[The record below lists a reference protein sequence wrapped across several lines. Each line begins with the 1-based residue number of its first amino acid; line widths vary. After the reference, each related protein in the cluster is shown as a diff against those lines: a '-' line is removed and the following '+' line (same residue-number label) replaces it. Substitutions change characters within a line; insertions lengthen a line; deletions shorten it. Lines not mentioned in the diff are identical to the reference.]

1 MALQNVFLSFHDPT
15 ISLIKYS
22 TLLDFICWLVEA
34 SPLMGSAWLI
44 PILFLSCKSVVY
56 PIVLEPYFW
65 QSNLFRNKKRN
76 KQTNLQSILILICTR
91 KHRYRWHHYQQQRC
105 WYPIRLYLQV
115 TEANLKEL
123 MYKSNAKPNQ
133 KWATFIKHQLSQKI
147 KACRIALGLHAT
159 LGEWSGTRGMVCILL
174 SSLSFPYFHDF
185 LSINWCPF
193 IHCPHGKMAESKHPR
208 VYELSFREIN
218 PK

>member
-15 ISLIKYS
+15 IGKTSLIKYS

-34 SPLMGSAWLI
+34 PPLMGSAWLI
-44 PILFLSCKSVVY
+44 PMLFMSCKSVVY

-65 QSNLFRNKKRN
+65 QSNLFRNK
-76 KQTNLQSILILICTR
+76 QTNPQSILILICTR
-91 KHRYRWHHYQQQRC
+91 KHRYHWHHYQQQRC
-105 WYPIRLYLQV
+105 RYPIRLYLQV
-115 TEANLKEL
+115 TETNLKEL

-133 KWATFIKHQLSQKI
+133 KWTTFIEHQLSQKI
-147 KACRIALGLHAT
+147 KAGRMALGLHAT

-174 SSLSFPYFHDF
+174 SSLSFPHFHDS
-185 LSINWCPF
+185 LSTNWCPL
-193 IHCPHGKMAESKHPR
+193 IQCPHGKMAESKLPR
-208 VYELSFREIN
+208 VYELSLWERN